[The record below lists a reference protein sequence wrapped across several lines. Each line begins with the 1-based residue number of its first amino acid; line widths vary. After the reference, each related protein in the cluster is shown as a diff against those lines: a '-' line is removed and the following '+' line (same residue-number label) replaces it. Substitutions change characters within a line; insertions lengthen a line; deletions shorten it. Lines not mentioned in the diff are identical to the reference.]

1 MGPASA
7 SRRAGSNTTCGG
19 LGGLGTC
26 NPWSALGHLSRR
38 PRRGRRLSGQPCP
51 ARPDPADPAP
61 APCPPP
67 ALPAAPWR
75 RSMRSALLARLS
87 CTRPW
92 LVATQRCCACCASGA
107 ALPACA
113 GRQPPRALQASRPS
127 TWSRC
132 SGTQASFRLCLVS
145 GRKLLP
151 RLLEGRVLAAGRL
164 YAYEGS
170 GGGGSA
176 PCSTAKDG
184 REQARALPC
193 PGQL

>member
-1 MGPASA
+1 MAPATLGQLLVTSLAGPGEAGAYRASH
-7 SRRAGSNTTCGG
+7 
-19 LGGLGTC
+19 
-26 NPWSALGHLSRR
+26 AL
-38 PRRGRRLSGQPCP
+38 P
-51 ARPDPADPAP
+51 ALTLLTLPAP
-61 APCPPP
+61 ALCPAP
-67 ALPAAPWR
+67 AHPAAPWR

-170 GGGGSA
+170 GGGGST
-176 PCSTAKDG
+176 PCSTAKEG